1 MLSDD
6 VEKFERAEKYRERI
20 SLMKFKLIPLLQYVE
35 KRKARVRHADIR
47 QFYLT

>member
-20 SLMKFKLIPLLQYVE
+20 SLMKFKQ
-35 KRKARVRHADIR
+35 KGGK
-47 QFYLT
+47 